1 MWREQY
7 KVEAGK
13 ATTVANVL
21 LGLDRFVGSIP
32 AWDARTLYMARV
44 YPYLTAG
51 CDVCLDVNAKSLA
64 LLTCLSEILASH
76 TWRWPPQSEGGSFF
90 GNRLMANQ
98 VQTRLSRPEVSVLP
112 SPIGRDETGIERS
125 AGIISL
131 VRNQRLF
138 WINDLRIVLSR
149 LYVPVALN
157 IGGDLDVPAVEAAMK
172 CVEKSMEAWID
183 DEIESSSRVRDLL
196 VDRLE
201 MDSETKKLVKKSL
214 DFRHYLHLASPA
226 HRIALTKMVLS
237 SHSLAIERRR
247 WTERGKKIVPQRW
260 RLCRFCFNH
269 VEDPAHAM
277 FVCKNPEL
285 LPIRKMFLDA
295 VAGLLPGVVD
305 QYTDAL
311 QTFKGLLAQREVTP
325 LLGKLAHDVLKIFK
339 ASPMLCVVEPMI
351 AP

>member
-1 MWREQY
+1 MWREQF

-32 AWDARTLYMARV
+32 AWDARALYMARV
-44 YPYLTAG
+44 DPYLTAG
-51 CDVCLDVNAKSLA
+51 CDVCLDVDAKSLA
-64 LLTCLSEILASH
+64 LLERVQVKFLRRILGVGRRS
-76 TWRWPPQSEGGSFF
+76 
-90 GNRLMANQ
+90 LK
-98 VQTRLSRPEVSVLP
+98 TRLSRPEVSVLP
-112 SPIGRDETGIERS
+112 SPIGRDETGIERP

-183 DEIESSSRVRDLL
+183 DEIESSSRVRDLP

-214 DFRHYLHLASPA
+214 DFRHYLRLASPA
-226 HRIALTKMVLS
+226 HRITLTKMVLS

-260 RLCRFCFNH
+260 RLGTIA
-269 VEDPAHAM
+269 AHD
-277 FVCKNPEL
+277 KS
-285 LPIRKMFLDA
+285 
-295 VAGLLPGVVD
+295 VVISV
-305 QYTDAL
+305 L
-311 QTFKGLLAQREVTP
+311 KGLHRGTLYD
-325 LLGKLAHDVLKIFK
+325 H
-339 ASPMLCVVEPMI
+339 
-351 AP
+351 